1 MNEIEEQKQ
10 YMQKVK
16 EINENM
22 KLKDKENNQKLKYTI
37 LTMGCQ
43 LNENDSEKLCGMLEE
58 MGYEKTENGEEA
70 DIALFNTC
78 CVRENAEDKLFGKLG
93 ELKRL
98 KEEKGIIIAIGGCM
112 MQEKHITDKI
122 KQSYPFVDII
132 FGTHTLQRFPED
144 LYKVLTEKIKLED
157 ILDIDG
163 KVYEGLPIKRDSNI
177 KASVTIMNG
186 CNNFCSYCIVPYVR
200 GRERSREP
208 RAIIEEVKDLAKQG
222 YKEITLLGQNVNSYL
237 RKKKK
242 KHIPFEEYEGVHS
255 FATLLEAINK
265 IDGIERIR
273 FVSPHPKDFTD
284 DVIDAISKCDKV
296 CKLVHLPLQSG
307 NTKVLKEMNRKYTKE
322 QYLNLVD
329 KMKAKIPNLTL
340 STDIIVGFPGETDEE
355 FEDTLDVV
363 RKVKFEQVYM
373 FIYSRRVGTP
383 GDRMENQIP
392 EEIKHKR
399 FDKLKELVES
409 QIEENNQK
417 YVGTIQKVLV
427 EGESKNNQELLT
439 GRTDSNKVV
448 IFEGDKS
455 LIGQM
460 INLKI
465 VSEHMWYLKGEVVE
479 K

>member
-16 EINENM
+16 EINENN
-22 KLKDKENNQKLKYTI
+22 KKLKYTI

-58 MGYEKTENGEEA
+58 MGYEKTENGQEA
-70 DIALFNTC
+70 DMALFNTC

-237 RKKKK
+237 RVEREKQ
-242 KHIPFEEYEGVHS
+242 IPFEEYEGVHS

-322 QYLNLVD
+322 QYLKLVD

>member
-1 MNEIEEQKQ
+1 MKKVDEQKN
-10 YMQKVK
+10 YIK
-16 EINENM
+16 EI
-22 KLKDKENNQKLKYTI
+22 KDLNKNNKDLKYCI

-58 MGYEKTENGEEA
+58 MGYTKTDNFEDAN
-70 DIALFNTC
+70 IALFNTC

-93 ELKRL
+93 ELKRI
-98 KEEKGIIIAIGGCM
+98 KEKNGTIIAIGGCM
-112 MQEKHITDKI
+112 MQEQHIIDKI
-122 KQSYPFVDII
+122 KQSYPFVDVI
-132 FGTHTLQRFPED
+132 FGTHTLYRFPED
-144 LYKVLTEKIKLED
+144 LFKALQTKEKIKD
-157 ILDIDG
+157 VIDIDG
-163 KVYEGLPIKRDSNI
+163 EVFEGLPIKRDSNI
-177 KASVTIMNG
+177 KASVTIMYG
-186 CNNFCSYCIVPYVR
+186 CNNFCTYCIVPYVR

-208 RAIIEEVKDLAKQG
+208 RDIINEVRELAKEG

-237 RKKKK
+237 RVEREKN
-242 KHIPFEEYEGVHS
+242 IPFEEYEGVNS
-255 FATLLEAINK
+255 FATLLKAINK

-284 DVIDAISKCDKV
+284 DVIDAIASSDKV
-296 CKLVHLPLQSG
+296 CKLIHLPLQSG

-322 QYLNLVD
+322 QYLDLVE
-329 KMKAKIPNLTL
+329 KMKNKIPNLTL

-383 GDRMENQIP
+383 GDRMPNQVP

-399 FDKLKELVES
+399 FNRLKELVES

-427 EGESKNNQELLT
+427 EGTSKNNPNMLT

-448 IFEGDKS
+448 IFEGDKD
-455 LIGQM
+455 LINKM
-460 INLKI
+460 VDLKI
-465 VSEHMWYLKGEVVE
+465 ESEHMWYLKGVSI
-479 K
+479 